1 MNKYFDNFYD
11 WWKNLDKFL
20 FILILSLFILGL
32 FFSLMSTSLIASNKL
47 STNSYYFFLKHLVFI
62 TLAISIIFILSIL
75 KKDLL
80 LKVSIILFIITFL
93 SLISVQFFG
102 IEVKGSKR
110 WLDLPF
116 FPRFQPVELF
126 KPFFIIIL
134 SMILTI
140 NQKKIYFKYFL
151 SILILLPVVLF
162 VSAQP
167 DIGQTLLITVVWLT
181 LVFISGVNL
190 ILFFLSSIFISI
202 FTLYLI
208 FFVSKF
214 EYIKIRL
221 MSFLDLSSGNNYQS
235 DKASDAII
243 SGGIFG
249 KGIGEGTLNTK
260 IPEAHT
266 DYIVSVVSEEFGI
279 LIVILILTLYLVFSY
294 KIIKKTIL
302 VNNDLLKLIL
312 IGCMSIII
320 IQTFVHVGVNIRV
333 LPTTGMT
340 LPFLSY
346 GGSSII
352 STAIISGIIL
362 NFTKR
367 DFLK

>member
-1 MNKYFDNFYD
+1 MNKYFDNLYD

-62 TLAISIIFILSIL
+62 TLAILIICILSIL
-75 KKDLL
+75 KKELL
-80 LKVSIILFIITFL
+80 LKMSIILFLITFL

-102 IEVKGSKR
+102 IEVKGAKR

-126 KPFFIIIL
+126 KPFFIIML
-134 SMILTI
+134 SMVLTI
-140 NQKKIYFKYFL
+140 NQKKIYFKYLL
-151 SILILLPVVLF
+151 SILMLLPVVLF

-167 DIGQTLLITVVWLT
+167 DIGQTLLITVIWLT

-190 ILFFLSSIFISI
+190 ILFFVSTVIISI
-202 FTLYLI
+202 STLYLI

-214 EYIKIRL
+214 DYIKIRL
-221 MSFLDLSSGNNYQS
+221 ISFLDLSSGNNYQS

-279 LIVILILTLYLVFSY
+279 LVIIFILALYLVFSY
-294 KIIKKTIL
+294 KIIKKTVLID
-302 VNNDLLKLIL
+302 NDLLKLIL
-312 IGCMSIII
+312 IGCMSIIL
-320 IQTFVHVGVNIRV
+320 IQTFVHIGVNIRL

-367 DFLK
+367 NLLK

>member
-1 MNKYFDNFYD
+1 M
-11 WWKNLDKFL
+11 
-20 FILILSLFILGL
+20 
-32 FFSLMSTSLIASNKL
+32 
-47 STNSYYFFLKHLVFI
+47 
-62 TLAISIIFILSIL
+62 
-75 KKDLL
+75 
-80 LKVSIILFIITFL
+80 SIILFLITFL

-102 IEVKGSKR
+102 IEVKGAKR

-126 KPFFIIIL
+126 KPFFIIML
-134 SMILTI
+134 SMVLTI
-140 NQKKIYFKYFL
+140 NQKKIYFKYLL
-151 SILILLPVVLF
+151 SILMLLPVVLF

-167 DIGQTLLITVVWLT
+167 DIGQTLLITVIWLT

-190 ILFFLSSIFISI
+190 ILFFVSTVIISI
-202 FTLYLI
+202 STLYLI

-214 EYIKIRL
+214 DYIKIRL
-221 MSFLDLSSGNNYQS
+221 ISFLDLSSGNNYQS

-279 LIVILILTLYLVFSY
+279 LVIIFILALYLVFSY
-294 KIIKKTIL
+294 KIIKKTVLID
-302 VNNDLLKLIL
+302 NDLLKLIL
-312 IGCMSIII
+312 IGCMSIIL
-320 IQTFVHVGVNIRV
+320 IQTFVHIGVNIRL

-367 DFLK
+367 NLLK